1 MKKFFLL
8 SVIFFM
14 FFTACSWQVNTVTIP
29 PSDTTIVSFTT
40 TATSSP
46 TKTLQPTLTS
56 SPTTTPLPAYNIKQ
70 VIFEYREAG
79 GHTEFFVFFD
89 HYRPYTKIVMY
100 DDGQMIIPGAIYK
113 QKTLSPNEIKQ
124 FFSNLEAMG
133 FYSLESNQAH
143 DPTDKLYNFGNN
155 YVEVYDDIVYCII
168 VNTEKSRQLCVHDAG
183 IPYLIPKMKKILEY
197 MNNYEPAEA
206 TTYYPDRILLYIQAG
221 RPDYLPY
228 KLPTYAIPWGAH
240 LPSLEIPPSSTFNDK
255 KIFVE
260 GNAAK
265 EIYLMFDSTNEG
277 KVFMQND
284 KEYTVYID
292 IVLPHEKVVS
302 PYP

>member
-1 MKKFFLL
+1 MKKLFLL
-8 SVIFFM
+8 SVVAFIFL
-14 FFTACSWQVNTVTIP
+14 TACSRQAST
-29 PSDTTIVSFTT
+29 
-40 TATSSP
+40 
-46 TKTLQPTLTS
+46 PTLLPSATLKPSSTETPTNAPKPTITPTITS
-56 SPTTTPLPAYNIKQ
+56 LPTYNTKQ
-70 VIFEYREAG
+70 VVFEYRESG
-79 GHTEFFVFFD
+79 GHTEFFEFFD
-89 HYRPYTKIVMY
+89 YYRPYTKIIMY

-113 QKTLSPNEIKQ
+113 QKTLSTDEIKQ
-124 FFSNLEAMG
+124 FFSNIEAMG

-143 DPTDKLYNFGNN
+143 DPTDKLYDFGNN

-168 VNTEKSRQLCVHDAG
+168 VSAGNSRQLCVQDSG
-183 IPYLIPKMKKILEY
+183 VPYLIPKMKKILEY
-197 MNNYEPAEA
+197 LNHYEQTET

-240 LPSLEIPPSSTFNDK
+240 LPSLEIPDSNTFNDK
-255 KIFVE
+255 KIFVQ

-277 KVFMQND
+277 KVFTQNG

-292 IVLPHEKVVS
+292 IVLPHEKVTS

>member
-1 MKKFFLL
+1 MVALIFL
-8 SVIFFM
+8 S
-14 FFTACSWQVNTVTIP
+14 ACSGQVSTSTL
-29 PSDTTIVSFTT
+29 SSSFTPEP
-40 TATSSP
+40 SSTESSTITP
-46 TKTLQPTLTS
+46 QPTI
-56 SPTTTPLPAYNIKQ
+56 TPLPTYNTKQ
-70 VIFEYREAG
+70 VIFEYRESG
-79 GHTEFFVFFD
+79 GHTDFFEFFD
-89 HYRPYTKIVMY
+89 YYRPYTKIVMY

-113 QKTLSPNEIKQ
+113 QKILSPNEIKH
-124 FFSNLEAMG
+124 FFSNLETMG

-168 VNTEKSRQLCVHDAG
+168 VNAEKSRQLCARDSG
-183 IPYLIPKMKKILEY
+183 IPYLTPKMNKILEY
-197 MNNYEPAEA
+197 LNHYEPAET

-228 KLPTYAIPWGAH
+228 KLPTYGIPWRAH
-240 LPSLEIPPSSTFNDK
+240 LPSLEIPVSSTFNDK

-260 GNAAK
+260 GNAVK
-265 EIYLMFDSTNEG
+265 EIYLMFDKTNEG
-277 KVFMQND
+277 KVFIQNG

-292 IVLPHEKVVS
+292 IVLPHETVTN